1 MASNQNKNE
10 MTIPT
15 EDGEMK
21 ICVMNITPQ
30 KAVKF
35 LSSNA
40 NNRNLRQ
47 NRVSIYASEMQAGN
61 WKSNGVPIVFGND
74 GELKDGQHRLQACIK
89 SGKTMKN
96 TLVVYLSKSQAN
108 CYDIGAVR
116 TPKDIAKFAG
126 LGDIPYYTNTNMFS
140 AIRLAITGRDTGHG
154 YSKITLVREMQK
166 HPEACEFVYYKF
178 MMHTSVQRSKLR
190 KSAVAAAIFNAHI
203 AGYSSEKLE
212 RFCQVLLYGKI
223 KDESEEPIITLRD
236 TVIMTGAQSKQDR
249 TLLYYK
255 TQMALHAFANN
266 QPTVDLKKA
275 KTEYYP
281 YPQE

>member
-1 MASNQNKNE
+1 MASNQKNE
-10 MTIPT
+10 MTIST
-15 EDGEMK
+15 DDGEMK
-21 ICVMNITPQ
+21 VCVMNITPQ

-35 LSSNA
+35 LSKNS

-47 NRVSIYASEMQAGN
+47 NRVSVYASEMQAGN

-96 TLVVYLSKSQAN
+96 ALVVYLSKSQAN

-116 TPKDIAKFAG
+116 TPKDVAKFAG
-126 LGDIPYYTNTNMFS
+126 LGEIPYYTNLNMFS
-140 AIRLAITGRDTGHG
+140 AVRLAVAGRDTGHG

-166 HPEACEFVYYKF
+166 HPQACEFIYYKF
-178 MMHTSVQRSKLR
+178 MNVASAQKSKLR
-190 KSAVAAAIFNAHI
+190 KSAVAAAIFNAYI
-203 AGYSSEKLE
+203 AGYPHEQLE
-212 RFCQVLLYGKI
+212 RFCKVLLDGKM
-223 KDESEEPIITLRD
+223 KDDAEESIITLRD
-236 TVIMTGAQSKQDR
+236 TVMMTGAQNKQDR

-255 TQMALHAFANN
+255 TQMCLYAFINK
-266 QPTVDLKKA
+266 QPKVDFKNA
-275 KTEYYP
+275 KMEYYS